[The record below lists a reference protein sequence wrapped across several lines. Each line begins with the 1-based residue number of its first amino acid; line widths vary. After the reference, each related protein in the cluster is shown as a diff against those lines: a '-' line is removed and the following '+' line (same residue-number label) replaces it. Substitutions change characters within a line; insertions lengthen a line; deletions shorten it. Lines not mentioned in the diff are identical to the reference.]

1 MADGAKRYNSRNQLV
16 ASNEKD
22 FAPTANGAPI
32 DPRTPDEKKIAEL
45 SIDSSFEQLEAMD
58 RTYSDYQMLGDTY
71 QKLQD
76 PDFGYF
82 EGKLSKLKEEIVGV
96 ALGLGWDDVAT
107 MIHPDNPDYLKNTEL
122 LNAKMQAGVFRAIA
136 DLGIG
141 ARGIDT
147 PAERDFLIQ
156 VMTGNASSQRATLQA
171 LVEERYKAT
180 EREVTDFN
188 KAEGDGFYD
197 RFLGRTPRYREKN
210 QYPAIEL
217 SNL

>member
-1 MADGAKRYNSRNQLV
+1 
-16 ASNEKD
+16 
-22 FAPTANGAPI
+22 
-32 DPRTPDEKKIAEL
+32 
-45 SIDSSFEQLEAMD
+45 
-58 RTYSDYQMLGDTY
+58 
-71 QKLQD
+71 
-76 PDFGYF
+76 
-82 EGKLSKLKEEIVGV
+82 
-96 ALGLGWDDVAT
+96 

-122 LNAKMQAGVFRAIA
+122 LNAKMQACVFRAIA
-136 DLGIG
+136 DLCIG